1 MRNFLGKEDKMKFS
15 EIKLDRAILEKQKSN
30 LIKRTMFSIAAL
42 AIGVCGMAFLE
53 FPSLKYPK
61 APGVILLILS
71 LLACWCVFRIQNVI
85 FDRNWVGTVED
96 VGLKTVIASGHKGR
110 PEYKQAFYMTI
121 RLDNGSTYDY
131 QNLETVGEHPSEV
144 EESSGM
150 LRRTQGGKS
159 GLRAGQRTDDSGD
172 GIDGSLNRFGL
183 SAPYA
188 VGDTVVH
195 LRGQKYFAT
204 YGKSGN
210 SFAVCPFC
218 GEIVIPER
226 EKCYRCGVKVMK

>member
-1 MRNFLGKEDKMKFS
+1 MKFS
-15 EIKLDRAILEKQKSN
+15 EIKLDREILEKQKSD
-30 LIKRTMFSIAAL
+30 LIKRIMFVIAAL
-42 AIGVCGMAFLE
+42 AVGVCGVVFLE
-53 FPSLKYPK
+53 FPFLKYPK
-61 APGVILLILS
+61 APGVILLIFA
-71 LLACWCVFRIQNVI
+71 LLACWRVFRVQNVI

-96 VGLKTVIASGHKGR
+96 VGLKTVIASGHKGK
-110 PEYKQAFYMTI
+110 PEYKQAFFMTI
-121 RLDNGSTYDY
+121 RLDNGGIYDY
-131 QNLETVGEHPSEV
+131 QNLETVAEHPSEV

-150 LRRTQGGKS
+150 LRRTQGEKRR
-159 GLRAGQRTDDSGD
+159 LTAGQRTDDSGD
-172 GIDGSLNRFGL
+172 GIDGGLNRFGL

-204 YGKSGN
+204 YGKSTD

-226 EKCYRCGVKVMK
+226 TNCYRCGVKVMK

>member
-1 MRNFLGKEDKMKFS
+1 MKFN
-15 EIKLDRAILEKQKSN
+15 EIKLDREILEKQKSD
-30 LIKRTMFSIAAL
+30 LLKRSMFGIAAL
-42 AIGVCGMAFLE
+42 AVGVCGAVFLE
-53 FPSLKYPK
+53 FPFLKYPK
-61 APGVILLILS
+61 APGVILLVLA
-71 LLACWCVFRIQNVI
+71 LLACWRIFRVQNVI
-85 FDRNWVGTVED
+85 FDRNWAGTVED

-121 RLDNGSTYDY
+121 RLDNGGIYDY
-131 QNLETVGEHPSEV
+131 QHLETVAEHPSEV

-150 LRRTQGGKS
+150 LRRAQENRYQGGR
-159 GLRAGQRTDDSGD
+159 LMAGQQEDHSDD
-172 GIDGSLNRFGL
+172 GIDGSWSRFGL

-204 YGKSGN
+204 YGKSRD

-226 EKCYRCGVKVMK
+226 ENCYRCGVKVMK